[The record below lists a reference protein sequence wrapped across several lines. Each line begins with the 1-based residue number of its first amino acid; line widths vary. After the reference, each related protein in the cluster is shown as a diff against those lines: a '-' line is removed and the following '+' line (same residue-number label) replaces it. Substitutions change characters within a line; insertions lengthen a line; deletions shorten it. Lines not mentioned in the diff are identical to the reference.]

1 MAELPP
7 LPIDALI
14 PDLLDA
20 LRKGKNAVVTAP
32 PGAGKTTRVPPALV
46 GEAWLRNGERCG
58 DGKKHS
64 DIIMLQPRRVA
75 ARAAAARIAHE
86 HGWQIGQEVGYHIR
100 FENRTGPRTRIHV
113 LTEGIL
119 TRRIQA
125 DPFLEGVGC
134 AILDEFHERGI
145 HTDLALALLRE
156 LQSVRGDLRLII
168 MSATLDAAPV
178 AEFLGSPGPP
188 APMFQSQG
196 RLFPVTIEYQER
208 PDTSPVW
215 ERVAA
220 GVRRMMQLSAVA
232 SPAVAPNTACPAH
245 ILAFLPGIAEI
256 RRTHALLRELD
267 ANVHILHS
275 SVSSREQDLALQPSA
290 RRKIIL
296 ATNIAETSLT
306 IEGVRAVVDSGLAR
320 VPFCDARLGID
331 RLELRRI
338 SRASANQRAGR
349 AGRTAPGHCLRLWTR
364 AEDSVLEAREL
375 PEIHR
380 VDLASTLLAL
390 HACGVSDPM
399 RFGWFEAPRE
409 EALGQ
414 AERLLHMLG
423 AMDDSRRLTEL
434 GSRLA
439 RLPVH
444 PRLGCMLLAG
454 AREGLLREAAT
465 FAALLTERDILA
477 GPQSGRR
484 RAAAYDAP
492 SDLLERLEWL
502 EQGAPAAELD
512 PLAVQTVQRL
522 RDELMQAVEPLL
534 PHRKRRG

>member
-1 MAELPP
+1 M
-7 LPIDALI
+7 
-14 PDLLDA
+14 
-20 LRKGKNAVVTAP
+20 
-32 PGAGKTTRVPPALV
+32 
-46 GEAWLRNGERCG
+46 
-58 DGKKHS
+58 
-64 DIIMLQPRRVA
+64 
-75 ARAAAARIAHE
+75 
-86 HGWQIGQEVGYHIR
+86 
-100 FENRTGPRTRIHV
+100 
-113 LTEGIL
+113 
-119 TRRIQA
+119 
-125 DPFLEGVGC
+125 
-134 AILDEFHERGI
+134 
-145 HTDLALALLRE
+145 
-156 LQSVRGDLRLII
+156 
-168 MSATLDAAPV
+168 
-178 AEFLGSPGPP
+178 
-188 APMFQSQG
+188 
-196 RLFPVTIEYQER
+196 
-208 PDTSPVW
+208 
-215 ERVAA
+215 
-220 GVRRMMQLSAVA
+220 
-232 SPAVAPNTACPAH
+232 
-245 ILAFLPGIAEI
+245 
-256 RRTHALLRELD
+256 
-267 ANVHILHS
+267 
-275 SVSSREQDLALQPSA
+275 
-290 RRKIIL
+290 
-296 ATNIAETSLT
+296 
-306 IEGVRAVVDSGLAR
+306 
-320 VPFCDARLGID
+320 
-331 RLELRRI
+331 
-338 SRASANQRAGR
+338 
-349 AGRTAPGHCLRLWTR
+349 
-364 AEDSVLEAREL
+364 LEAREL

-380 VDLASTLLAL
+380 VDLASTLLTL